1 VQVDLH
7 VLRALMLHRIGG
19 EVDRTDVVAVDKA
32 GALEGVVE
40 LVEKLT
46 QPGGLYHAVST
57 MFATSSWK
65 S

>member
-1 VQVDLH
+1 
-7 VLRALMLHRIGG
+7 MLHRIGG